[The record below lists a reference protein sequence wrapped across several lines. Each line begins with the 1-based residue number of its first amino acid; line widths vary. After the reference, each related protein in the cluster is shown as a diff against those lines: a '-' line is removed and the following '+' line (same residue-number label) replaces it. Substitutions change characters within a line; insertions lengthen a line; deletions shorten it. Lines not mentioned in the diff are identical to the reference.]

1 MSIEWIDRAV
11 LLIHV
16 IAGTITLLSGFIAM
30 RTHKGGKNHRR
41 SGLVFFWS
49 MFIIFIS
56 ALITIFFFRFNPFLL
71 GISILAFYMTFT
83 GYRVT
88 YRKRGANGQN
98 AQFMDWIAVVLA
110 TTGGL
115 YLIIWGVMVLAG
127 YSVIAWADYFGVLGI
142 VFGVFILYTAIWED
156 ARAFRQPVQDRQ
168 WWWYYHMDRMLG
180 GMIGAVTALIVQ
192 QLGDIALLGS
202 FSWIPWVL
210 PGVIGALGINY
221 WVGKYRRKFNNRT

>member
-1 MSIEWIDRAV
+1 MSPEWIDRSI
-11 LLIHV
+11 LLVHV
-16 IAGTITLLSGFIAM
+16 IAGTLTILSGIVAM

-41 SGLVFFWS
+41 AGLTFFWS

-56 ALITIFFFRFNPFLL
+56 ALATMFLFRFNPFLF

-98 AQFMDWIAVVLA
+98 AKLIDWVALILA

-115 YLIIWGVMVLAG
+115 YLLIWGVMVLGG
-127 YSVIAWADYFGVLGI
+127 YGLIAWTQYYGVLGI
-142 VFGVFILYTAIWED
+142 VFGIFILYTTLWED

-180 GMIGAVTALIVQ
+180 GMIGAVTALLVQ

-221 WVGKYRRKFNNRT
+221 WVGVYRRKFNKEI